1 MPVGFTSSLAERL
14 NRQCGVCIKEAEEEH
29 IVAGVAYLA
38 PAGRHLKLKRCGREL
53 HIRFDCS
60 PESALHR
67 PSVDAL
73 FESAAAVCGENVLAF
88 VLTGM
93 GRDGASGA
101 QAIKKAGGR
110 VIVESEETSIVFGVP
125 KAVREMI
132 SVDADVPL
140 YDIPEALLKMI

>member
-1 MPVGFTSSLAERL
+1 MAERL
-14 NRQCGVCIKEAEEEH
+14 NRQCGVCIKEAEEAAEEAEEEH

-73 FESAAAVCGENVLAF
+73 FESAAAVCENKCLAF

-93 GRDGASGA
+93 GRDGSVGA
-101 QAIKKAGGR
+101 RALKNAGSR
-110 VIVESEETSIVFGVP
+110 VVAESEETCRVFGMP
-125 KAVREMI
+125 KAVGETMK
-132 SVDADVPL
+132 VDASVPL
-140 YDIPEALLKMI
+140 YDISDTMLKMI